1 MPQGPFHIARQRDRA
16 RETQPSGE
24 AQERKGG
31 ETDGS
36 PT

>member
-1 MPQGPFHIARQRDRA
+1 MPQGPFHIARHRDRA

-24 AQERKGG
+24 AEERKEE